1 MQAMAITANIL
12 TEQGFVQGQLTLN
25 GETITAIEGDAV
37 TEAQARTNG
46 LPWLLPGFIDCHV
59 HGAGGFDVMDGDSA
73 LASIAKI
80 HAQHGTTSLLA
91 TTLTAPIAALE
102 TCFKGV
108 AHCVSNPVPGSATV
122 LGIHLE
128 GPFINAQKLGAQP
141 DFARPFSMD
150 EIHFLHQISPMR
162 VITLAPEL
170 PGHLNAIEALLSLNI
185 RVQLGHSA
193 GSYDDALKA
202 LQAGVKGFTHLFNAM
217 TGLHHREPGMVG
229 AALAHAEYAEI
240 IPDLIHV
247 HPGAIQTAA
256 RCIPKLFSVTD
267 ATAATGMP
275 DGPYQLGSQQVFK
288 CLGCVKLADG
298 TLAGSALTMDQAFRN
313 WVQMGFSLEEASH
326 KTALNAADFLGEH
339 QRGRLRVGLLA
350 DMVMLD
356 QQLNLK
362 DVWVEGVCV

>member
-12 TEQGFVQGQLTLN
+12 TEQGFIQGQLTLN
-25 GETITAIEGDAV
+25 GERIAAIEGDAI
-37 TEAQARTNG
+37 TEVQARANG

-59 HGAGGFDVMDGDSA
+59 HGAGGFDVMDGIGA
-73 LASIAKI
+73 LETICKL
-80 HAQHGTTSLLA
+80 HAQHGTTSLIA
-91 TTLTAPIAALE
+91 TTLTAPIAELISS
-102 TCFKGV
+102 FKGV
-108 AHCVSNPVPGSATV
+108 ANCVSNPVPGSANV
-122 LGIHLE
+122 LGVHLE

-141 DFARPFSMD
+141 DFARPFSIE
-150 EIHFLHQISPMR
+150 EIHLLHGISPLR
-162 VITLAPEL
+162 VITLAPEF
-170 PGHLNAIEALLSLNI
+170 PGHIEAIESLVSMGI

-193 GSYDDALKA
+193 GSYEDAGKA
-202 LQAGVKGFTHLFNAM
+202 LHAGATGFTHLFNAM

-229 AALAHAEYAEI
+229 AALAHAQYAEI

-247 HPGAIQTAA
+247 HTGAIQAAA

-275 DGPYQLGSQQVFK
+275 DGTYQLGKQQVFK
-288 CLGCVKLADG
+288 CMGCVKLVDG

-313 WVQMGFSLEEASH
+313 WVQLGFSVAEASH
-326 KTALNAADFLGEH
+326 KTALHAADFLGEH

-362 DVWVEGVCV
+362 DVWVEGVRV